1 MWGQMQI
8 VVFHSFAYMCCT
20 ASFQPFCGMSAIRY
34 KVLMIG
40 NFRMDVTERLM
51 NAKVVIFLEFLRF
64 AMEFLLVLCNEIF
77 DSLGKV

>member
-1 MWGQMQI
+1 
-8 VVFHSFAYMCCT
+8 
-20 ASFQPFCGMSAIRY
+20 
-34 KVLMIG
+34 
-40 NFRMDVTERLM
+40 MDVTERLM